1 MADSLYELIDHA
13 RREMPEI
20 PDHAWKKFERIV
32 RRNFGT
38 TRLYIAAP
46 VSYTHLVRV
55 QGQCLHHQRGRKD
68 RHARRRPTCRRTLTC
83 QR

>member
-38 TRLYIAAP
+38 TRLYIAAQRKR
-46 VSYTHLVRV
+46 SHLEAIADADEQHGLDDLAEKLGIGVRRV
-55 QGQCLHHQRGRKD
+55 QQLKK
-68 RHARRRPTCRRTLTC
+68 LL
-83 QR
+83 